1 MLSTALGI
9 VAASW
14 GVAMAVSPVLQIR
27 TMVRHRSSAGLSLGY
42 LLVLIVGFAL
52 WIAYGAAKGDVP
64 IVVPNAVALLV
75 MTGTLGVAR
84 RYR

>member
-27 TMVRHRSSAGLSLGY
+27 AMIRHRSSAGLSLGY
-42 LLVLIVGFAL
+42 MLVLLLGFAL
-52 WIAYGAAKGDVP
+52 WIAYGAAKHDVP
-64 IVVPNAVALLV
+64 IMVPNAVALLV
-75 MTGTLGVAR
+75 MACTLGIAR
-84 RYR
+84 SYR